1 MFAYTPMMREKYS
14 QCHLLTPDDVML
26 SCDATQMPRVFE
38 NILRNAVIYSYNDTE
53 ITVRVDVKEE
63 SMEICFENQGN
74 TIPAEVLERIFEQFY
89 RLDSSRGT
97 NRGSGLGL
105 AIAKQIVELHGG
117 TITAQSKDEK
127 IRFMITLP
135 AS

>member
-1 MFAYTPMMREKYS
+1 MTS
-14 QCHLLTPDDVML
+14 DDVML
-26 SCDATQMPRVFE
+26 SCDANKMQRVFE

>member
-1 MFAYTPMMREKYS
+1 MAA
-14 QCHLLTPDDVML
+14 DDVML
-26 SCDATQMPRVFE
+26 SCDANKMQRVFE

-63 SMEICFENQGN
+63 RMELCFENWGK
-74 TIPAEVLERIFEQFY
+74 TIPAEILERIFEQFY

-97 NRGSGLGL
+97 SSGTGLGL

-117 TITAQSKDEK
+117 TITAESKDEK
-127 IRFMITLP
+127 ISFMIILP
-135 AS
+135 IS